1 MVVIS
6 IGAGL
11 SNEHWRGRG
20 CRSDC
25 AGNGRS
31 WRRRSR
37 LSLVLSDLELDPNA
51 LRVLDFPVGAKT
63 HHAFDGVSLVEQ
75 AMVNSGI
82 TLLKYWLE
90 VGPEEQTKVSK
101 TALPTAASSGTFRKW
116 T

>member
-1 MVVIS
+1 
-6 IGAGL
+6 
-11 SNEHWRGRG
+11 
-20 CRSDC
+20 
-25 AGNGRS
+25 
-31 WRRRSR
+31 
-37 LSLVLSDLELDPNA
+37 
-51 LRVLDFPVGAKT
+51 
-63 HHAFDGVSLVEQ
+63 VSLVEQ